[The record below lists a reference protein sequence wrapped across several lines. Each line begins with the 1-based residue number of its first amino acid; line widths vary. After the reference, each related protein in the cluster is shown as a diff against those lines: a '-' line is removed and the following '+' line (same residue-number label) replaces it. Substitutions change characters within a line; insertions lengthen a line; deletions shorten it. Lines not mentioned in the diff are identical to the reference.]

1 MVKLFGS
8 LKYFEWRASA
18 RAWSWKCR
26 LSSSRLWKAWFL
38 HLEHFETFSLIFSF
52 SSFVIAISS
61 WSLGKSACF
70 ISFIKFLGKLSIQFD
85 IDTIFE
91 FVFSFLFVFR
101 LSFEDIEGAI
111 SNQLHE
117 SWKGATFELSLLW
130 LLIETS
136 SEDKLWL
143 RSGKA
148 IEKGII
154 LSTVDFKK
162 EKVHVFWKKVPDY
175 TASTIARCYFWLIS
189 VMFRVN
195 SWLGVLFTETFDILP
210 EIIMG

>member
-8 LKYFEWRASA
+8 LKYFESRASA

-52 SSFVIAISS
+52 SSFVIAKSS

-91 FVFSFLFVFR
+91 SAFSFLFVFR

-117 SWKGATFELSLLW
+117 SWTGATFELSLLW

-143 RSGKA
+143 LSGKA

-154 LSTVDFKK
+154 LSTLDFKK
-162 EKVHVFWKKVPDY
+162 EKFHVFLKKVPDC
-175 TASTIARCYFWLIS
+175 TASTILLHQGS
-189 VMFRVN
+189 SSN
-195 SWLGVLFTETFDILP
+195 SWRGL
-210 EIIMG
+210 MNW